1 MFGILEQKGEKVI
14 MTFPNRELKI
24 TRLAANVAF
33 RDRKTI
39 FPQSDFTS
47 FTLLCKKGEK

>member
-24 TRLAANVAF
+24 TRLAANVELREREEEINA
-33 RDRKTI
+33 
-39 FPQSDFTS
+39 
-47 FTLLCKKGEK
+47 